1 MTDLTTLTL
10 PIAGRTRDP
19 VERLLDES
27 GAAFMGCHQIGA
39 CHSVIDMR
47 NAVAAAEIFLASVR
61 AHGER
66 IRAGS
71 ERLSD
76 DEVARQVMVF
86 VSAWPNASQGDLA
99 GYGAQLLDDLL
110 AEEPCRHALAETFRK
125 LRRTMR
131 FLPSIAEVLIELD
144 LHQSRIRNTL
154 THIERLPS
162 LIESLTAMARRR
174 EQAETEQQARRERL
188 SA

>member
-10 PIAGRTRDP
+10 PVAGRTRDP

-110 AEEPCRHALAETFRK
+110 AEEPCRHALAETFRR

-131 FLPSIAEVLIELD
+131 FLPSIAEVLTELD
-144 LHQSRIRNTL
+144 ARQARLRNTL
-154 THIERLPS
+154 FHIQRLPA
-162 LIESLTAMARRR
+162 LVEGLNAMADQR
-174 EQAETEQQARRERL
+174 EQIEAERARRKGV
-188 SA
+188 AA